1 MSCENEI
8 GAARR
13 LRQGGRGDD
22 VPRVKGAE
30 YRYFTRFLRNSSFPT
45 VTEPSDTLSRI
56 RIVLVRTSHPGNIGA
71 AARAML
77 TMGLTRLVL
86 VAPARFPDPGAVAF
100 AAGAKEVLATTSVVE
115 TLDEAL
121 AGCALA
127 IGLSARPRE
136 YAGRVLAIRAAA
148 SEAIE
153 HAATGD
159 VALVFGTEMSG
170 LSNAEL
176 ARCGIAATI
185 PANDEFSS
193 LNLAAAVQVAAYE
206 LRVTLGAG
214 VVWSAPRFAAATH
227 DEVESLYA
235 HAQRTLTAMKFLRPE
250 KPRRLM
256 PRLRRLFGRARLERE
271 EVNIL
276 RGILARVDEF
286 IGRAD
291 KP

>member
-1 MSCENEI
+1 MS
-8 GAARR
+8 
-13 LRQGGRGDD
+13 
-22 VPRVKGAE
+22 
-30 YRYFTRFLRNSSFPT
+30 NST
-45 VTEPSDTLSRI
+45 IALARI
-56 RIVLVRTSHPGNIGA
+56 RIVLVRTRHPGNIGA

-86 VAPARFPDPGAVAF
+86 VAPAKFPDPEADAL
-100 AAGAKEVLATTSVVE
+100 AAGANVVLDAAQIVA

-136 YAGRVLAIRAAA
+136 FAGRVLALREAAR
-148 SEAIE
+148 EAI
-153 HAATGD
+153 ARVGAGD

-170 LSNAEL
+170 LSNDEL

-185 PANDEFSS
+185 PSNDDFAS

-206 LRVTLGAG
+206 LRVTSGAAQ
-214 VVWSAPRFAAATH
+214 VWSAPRFAAATH
-227 DEVESLYA
+227 DEVESLHA
-235 HAQRTLTAMKFLRPE
+235 HARSTLTALQFLKPD

-256 PRLRRLFGRARLERE
+256 PRLRRLFGRAQLERE

-276 RGILARVDEF
+276 RGILARIDEY
-286 IGRAD
+286 IGRAGRR
-291 KP
+291 